1 MAALA
6 LFLALVL
13 AVSAGQK
20 LVERERM
27 AVAAGRLTGLSGA
40 MGGVANIV
48 AAGGGIMAGPS
59 PPGSAPQTFGGAPPG
74 AALCLLVTPAQPLGG
89 ALAGALWLAYGV
101 TLAMRYGETLDCG
114 CSFAAREKPVGPFM
128 LVRAFGLMA
137 LGFVVALSAA
147 APFELVAPFAAI
159 AFMALYLAANELAGI
174 VIYRKGHAA

>member
-20 LVERERM
+20 LVERDRM

-48 AAGGGIMAGPS
+48 AAVIEIM
-59 PPGSAPQTFGGAPPG
+59 
-74 AALCLLVTPAQPLGG
+74 AALCLLVPPAQPLGG
-89 ALAGALWLAYGV
+89 AIAGALWLAYGV

-114 CSFAAREKPVGPFM
+114 CSFATREKPVGPFM

-147 APFELVAPFAAI
+147 APFELVALFAAI

>member
-48 AAGGGIMAGPS
+48 AAVVEIM
-59 PPGSAPQTFGGAPPG
+59 
-74 AALCLLVTPAQPLGG
+74 AALCLLVPPAQALGG
-89 ALAGALWLAYGV
+89 AIAGALWLAYGV
-101 TLAMRYGETLDCG
+101 ALAMRYGETLDCG

-128 LVRAFGLMA
+128 LLRAFGLMA
-137 LGFVVALSAA
+137 LGFVVVLSAA
-147 APFELVAPFAAI
+147 TPFDLVAPFAAI
-159 AFMALYLAANELAGI
+159 AFLVLYLAANELGGI
-174 VIYRKGHAA
+174 IIYRKGHAA